1 VAHVEEYLMAL
12 MLSAVL
18 FAMAGFFLLLTVAR
32 QRRNERQ
39 IMSRLQGESARDSR
53 VGSILRL
60 LGDSRFG
67 QRSVSLDN
75 EMQILLNRI
84 GWRRTSQRS
93 LFAAFQISVPVVAV
107 CVVVAIQSLFFQDA
121 TYPLLPPMF
130 ALGLGYLTPKR
141 VLAMVAAH
149 RQKQVVA
156 EISTLIPLLRILF
169 ESGMAVEQ
177 ALRVLSSEGNKLL
190 PVLSSELR
198 VLLVRVDSGLE
209 LGDELTKVASVL
221 AVDEFSDTCVIL
233 NQLIH
238 QGGGAMKSLLAL
250 KQLIDDRRLTRLQ
263 EYISKLSA
271 KMSVV
276 MMVFLFPA
284 LLIVLAGPG
293 FIAIGKALSS
303 H

>member
-1 VAHVEEYLMAL
+1 
-12 MLSAVL
+12 MLSALL
-18 FAMAGFFLLLTVAR
+18 FAAAGFFLMLSVAR
-32 QRRNERQ
+32 QRRNARQ
-39 IMSRLQGESARDSR
+39 IMSRLHGEIARDSR
-53 VGSILRL
+53 VGSLLRL

-67 QRSVSLDN
+67 QRSVSLDS
-75 EMQILLNRI
+75 ETQILLNRI
-84 GWRRTSQRS
+84 GWRRARQRS
-93 LFAAFQISVPVVAV
+93 LFAACQVGVPIVAV
-107 CVVVAIQSLFFQDA
+107 CVVMLIQTLFFSDVQ
-121 TYPLLPPMF
+121 YPVMAPLF
-130 ALGLGYLTPKR
+130 AVGLGYLAPKR
-141 VLAMVAAH
+141 VLAAAAAR
-149 RQKQVVA
+149 RQKRTVA
-156 EISTLIPLLRILF
+156 EIGTFIPLLRILF

-177 ALRVLSSEGNKLL
+177 ALRVLSSEGSKLL

-198 VLLVRVDSGLE
+198 VMLVRVDSGLE

-293 FIAIGKALSS
+293 FIAIGKALGS

>member
-1 VAHVEEYLMAL
+1 MAL
-12 MLSAVL
+12 LLSAL
-18 FAMAGFFLLLTVAR
+18 MFFIAGFFLLLTVAR
-32 QRRNERQ
+32 QRRNERLV
-39 IMSRLQGESARDSR
+39 MSRLQGVVARDSR
-53 VGSILRL
+53 VSTLLRL

-67 QRSVSLDN
+67 QRSVTLDS
-75 EMQILLNRI
+75 ETQILLNRI
-84 GWRRTSQRS
+84 GWRRASQRS
-93 LFAAFQISVPVVAV
+93 LFAACQVGTPIVAV
-107 CVVVAIQSLFFQDA
+107 CIVMLVQTLFFSDVE
-121 TYPLLPPMF
+121 YPLLAPMF
-130 ALGLGYLTPKR
+130 ALGLGYLAPKR
-141 VLAMVAAH
+141 ILAAAAMR
-149 RQKQVVA
+149 RQKQAVA
-156 EISTLIPLLRILF
+156 EIATFIPLLRILF

-177 ALRVLSSEGNKLL
+177 ALRVLSNEGRSLL

-198 VLLVRVDSGLE
+198 VMLVRVDSGLE
-209 LGDELTKVASVL
+209 LGDELNKMAAVL

-271 KMSVV
+271 KMSIV

-293 FIAIGKALSS
+293 FVAIGKALGS

>member
-1 VAHVEEYLMAL
+1 MAFLLSAL
-12 MLSAVL
+12 M
-18 FAMAGFFLLLTVAR
+18 FAAAGFFLLMTVAR
-32 QRRNERQ
+32 QRRNERVV
-39 IMSRLQGESARDSR
+39 MSRLQGVAARDSR
-53 VGSILRL
+53 VSTLLRL

-67 QRSVSLDN
+67 QRSVSLDS
-75 EMQILLNRI
+75 ETQILLNRI
-84 GWRRTSQRS
+84 GWRRASQRS
-93 LFAAFQISVPVVAV
+93 LFAACQVGTPIVAV
-107 CVVVAIQSLFFQDA
+107 CVVLAVQTLFFKDVA
-121 TYPLLPPMF
+121 YPIMGPMF
-130 ALGLGYLTPKR
+130 ALGLGYLAPKR
-141 VLAMVAAH
+141 ILASAASR
-149 RQKQVVA
+149 RQKKAVA
-156 EISTLIPLLRILF
+156 EIATFIPLLRILF

-177 ALRVLSSEGNKLL
+177 ALRVLSSEGRRLL
-190 PVLSSELR
+190 PVLSTELR
-198 VLLVRVDSGLE
+198 VMLVRIDSGLE
-209 LGDELTKVASVL
+209 LGDELNKMAAVL
-221 AVDEFSDTCVIL
+221 GVDEFSDTCVIL

-293 FIAIGKALSS
+293 FVAIGKALGS